1 MTLALLYI
9 VSGLYLGWLLGTN
22 DTVNVYGS
30 AVNLKTLSFKTAAFV
45 AGLFI
50 ILGAIF
56 QGEGTTRTIHSL
68 GNISEPAIAFI
79 IALCVAIAVLILI
92 KIKLPVSTSQAIVG
106 GMIGWS
112 IFTHAAA
119 DWNLLSKFILSWILA
134 PAIGMLLGMLFFLL
148 MRGFLKRSRIHLIK
162 LNSYLRIAMLFA
174 IALAA
179 FGLGANNIGNVV
191 GIFSNLAPDLFI
203 DFGFFSIGGIQ
214 ILFLLGGISI
224 GIGIYSFN
232 WKALSDK
239 GNEVLTLAPEATV
252 VILTT
257 QAVVLFLFSSSWLAN
272 LLISMGLPSFPLVP
286 VSSTQIAIGS
296 VIGIGF
302 VKGAREIEAKSLVN
316 IGLGWITAPIGAG
329 VLTYFLLYIIHT
341 VFQFPVSHDNLQSV
355 LNQPE
360 LQNPSNH
367 APLINMVLPGIIF
380 LSAIIIFFLIYL
392 FFRQQK
398 LRLKAEKDILV
409 QQNQLYLS
417 EKAMNELEMRTFA
430 VENEALNLKLR
441 AKRKEFMDIALNI
454 SEQISFL
461 EKISSEINDVMKT
474 TDSEEKTQ
482 RLNKLSMIIK
492 QKMSFPQEKKEFYM
506 QIEEIH
512 KDFHLKLKTNFPD
525 LTNLEKRLA
534 GLLRLNL
541 STKEISTLLNISPKS
556 VEVARYRL
564 KKKMNLDK
572 DKTLNNFINNL

>member
-1 MTLALLYI
+1 MTILYI

-22 DTVNVYGS
+22 DTINVFGAS
-30 AVNLKTLSFKTAAFV
+30 VNLKMLNFKTAAFI
-45 AGLFI
+45 ASLFVI
-50 ILGAIF
+50 IGAIF
-56 QGEGTTRTIHSL
+56 QGEGTTSTIHSL
-68 GNISEPAIAFI
+68 GNISEPAIAFVI
-79 IALCVAIAVLILI
+79 SLCVAICILVLI

-106 GMIGWS
+106 GMMGWS
-112 IFTHAAA
+112 IFIHATTN
-119 DWNLLSKFILSWILA
+119 WQLLSKFILAWILA
-134 PAIGMLLGMLFFLL
+134 PVIGMFLGMLFFLL
-148 MRGFLKRSRIHLIK
+148 MRWILKRTSIHLIK
-162 LNSYLRIAMLFA
+162 LYSYLRIAMLIA
-174 IALAA
+174 IAVAA

-191 GIFSNLAPDLFI
+191 GIFSNLSPELFI

-224 GIGIYSFN
+224 GIGIFSYN
-232 WKALSDK
+232 WRLVSEK
-239 GNEVLTLAPEATV
+239 GNEILSLTPEATV
-252 VILTT
+252 VILAT

-272 LLISMGLPSFPLVP
+272 ILISFGLPSFPLVP

-302 VKGAREIEAKSLVN
+302 VKGAREIETKTLAS

-329 VLTYFLLYIIHT
+329 LLTYSLLFIIHT
-341 VFQFPVSHDNLQSV
+341 VFQFPVNHENLHLV
-355 LNQPE
+355 LKQPE
-360 LQNPSNH
+360 LNNLVNY
-367 APLINMVLPGIIF
+367 APKLNMVLPGIIS
-380 LSAIIIFFLIYL
+380 LASLIILILIYL

-398 LRLKAEKDILV
+398 LRLRAEKDILV
-409 QQNQLYLS
+409 QQSQLFQY
-417 EKAMNELEMRTFA
+417 EKAMNELEMRTFSI
-430 VENEALNLKLR
+430 ENESLNLKLQAR
-441 AKRKEFMDIALNI
+441 RKEFMDIALNI

-461 EKISSEINDVMKT
+461 EKISTGINEAIKT
-474 TDSEEKTQ
+474 TDNEERIQ

-512 KDFHLKLKTNFPD
+512 KDFHLKLKTSFPD

-564 KKKMNLDK
+564 KKKMNIDK

>member
-22 DTVNVYGS
+22 DTINIFGS
-30 AVNLKTLSFKTAAFV
+30 AVNLKMLNFKTAAFV
-45 AGLFI
+45 ASLFV
-50 ILGAIF
+50 ILGALF
-56 QGEGTTRTIHSL
+56 QGEGTTKTIHSL
-68 GNISEPAIAFI
+68 GNISEPVIAFT
-79 IALCVAIAVLILI
+79 IALCAAVIVLLLI

-106 GMIGWS
+106 GMMGWS
-112 IFTHAAA
+112 IFIHATTN
-119 DWNLLSKFILSWILA
+119 WNLLSKFLLSWILA
-134 PAIGMLLGMLFFLL
+134 PVIGMILGMLFFIL
-148 MRGFLKRSRIHLIK
+148 MRELLKRSRIHLIK
-162 LNSYLRIAMLFA
+162 LNSYLRIAMFLV

-191 GIFSNLAPDLFI
+191 GIFSNLAPDLSI

-214 ILFLLGGISI
+214 ILFLLGSISI
-224 GIGIYSFN
+224 IAGIYSYN
-232 WKALSDK
+232 WRLVSERGSEILS
-239 GNEVLTLAPEATV
+239 LAPEATV
-252 VILTT
+252 VILAA
-257 QAVVLFLFSSSWLAN
+257 QAVVLFLFSSSWLSN
-272 LLISMGLPSFPLVP
+272 GLISLGLPSFPLVP

-302 VKGAREIEAKSLVN
+302 VKGAREIEAKTIAN

-329 VLTYFLLYIIHT
+329 ILTYFILFIIHN
-341 VFQFPVSHDNLQSV
+341 VFQFPVSHENSYSV
-355 LNQPE
+355 IKQPE
-360 LQNPSNH
+360 LQNLVNH
-367 APLINMVLPGIIF
+367 SPKINMVLPGIIF
-380 LSAIIIFFLIYL
+380 LSAIIILTLIYL

-398 LRLKAEKDILV
+398 LRLRAEKDILV
-409 QQNQLYLS
+409 QQNQLFQS

-430 VENEALNLKLR
+430 VENESLNRKLQ

-461 EKISSEINDVMKT
+461 EKISTGINEAIKT
-474 TDSEEKTQ
+474 TDNEERIQ

-492 QKMSFPQEKKEFYM
+492 QKMSFPQEKKEFYI

-512 KDFHLKLKTNFPD
+512 KDFHLKLKTSFPD

-572 DKTLNNFINNL
+572 DITLNNFINNL

>member
-1 MTLALLYI
+1 MTIALLYI

-22 DTVNVYGS
+22 DTINVFGS
-30 AVNLKTLSFKTAAFV
+30 AVNLKMLNFKTAALIASIFV
-45 AGLFI
+45 IAGAL
-50 ILGAIF
+50 L
-56 QGEGTTRTIHSL
+56 QGEGTTKTIHSL
-68 GNISEPAIAFI
+68 GNITEPVIAFA
-79 IALCVAIAVLILI
+79 IALCVAVVVLLLI

-106 GMIGWS
+106 GMMGWS
-112 IFTHAAA
+112 IFVHATT

-134 PAIGMLLGMLFFLL
+134 PVIGMILGMLFFLL
-148 MRGFLKRSRIHLIK
+148 MRWILKRSGIHLIK
-162 LNSYLRIAMLFA
+162 LHSYLRIGMFFA
-174 IALAA
+174 IAVAS

-191 GIFSNLAPDLFI
+191 GIFSNLSPDLTI
-203 DFGFFSIGGIQ
+203 DFGFFSLGGIQ
-214 ILFLLGGISI
+214 ILFLMGGISI
-224 GIGIYSFN
+224 AIGIYSYN
-232 WKALSDK
+232 WRLVSEKGSEILS
-239 GNEVLTLAPEATV
+239 LTPEATV
-252 VILTT
+252 VVLAA

-272 LLISMGLPSFPLVP
+272 LLISVGLPSFPLVP

-302 VKGAREIEAKSLVN
+302 VKGAREIETKTLAG

-329 VLTYFLLYIIHT
+329 LLTYLILFIIHT
-341 VFQFPVSHDNLQSV
+341 VFKFPVSHENIHSV

-360 LQNPSNH
+360 LQNLVYHTPK
-367 APLINMVLPGIIF
+367 LNMILPGIIF
-380 LSAIIIFFLIYL
+380 LSSLTILILIYL

-409 QQNQLYLS
+409 QQNQLFLS

-430 VENEALNLKLR
+430 IENESLNLKLQ

-461 EKISSEINDVMKT
+461 EKISSGINEAMKT
-474 TDSEEKTQ
+474 TDNEEREQ
-482 RLNKLSMIIK
+482 RLNKLSTIIK
-492 QKMSFPQEKKEFYM
+492 QKMSFPQEKKEFYI

-512 KDFHLKLKTNFPD
+512 KDFHLKLKTSFPD

>member
-1 MTLALLYI
+1 MTLALIYI

-22 DTVNVYGS
+22 DTVNVFGS
-30 AVNLKTLSFKTAAFV
+30 AVNLKMLNFKTAAFV
-45 AGLFI
+45 ASLFI

-56 QGEGTTRTIHSL
+56 QGGGTTKTIHSL
-68 GNISEPAIAFI
+68 GNISEPAIAFS
-79 IALCVAIAVLILI
+79 IALCVALIVLFLI

-106 GMIGWS
+106 GMLGWS
-112 IFTHAAA
+112 IFVHATT
-119 DWNLLSKFILSWILA
+119 DWNLLSKFILSWISA
-134 PAIGMLLGMLFFLL
+134 PIIGMLLGMLFFIL
-148 MRGFLKRSRIHLIK
+148 MRGFLNRTRIHLIK
-162 LNSYLRIAMLFA
+162 LNSYLRIAMFIA
-174 IALAA
+174 IAFAA

-191 GIFSNLAPDLFI
+191 GIFSNLSPDVYI
-203 DFGFFSIGGIQ
+203 DFGLFSIGGIQ
-214 ILFLLGGISI
+214 ILFLIGGISI
-224 GIGIYSFN
+224 VIGIYSYN
-232 WKALSDK
+232 WRSLSEK
-239 GNEVLTLAPEATV
+239 GNEILSLAPEATV
-252 VILTT
+252 VVLSA
-257 QAVVLFLFSSSWLAN
+257 QAVVLFLFSSSWLSD
-272 LLISMGLPSFPLVP
+272 LLVSSGLPSFPLVP

-296 VIGIGF
+296 VIGIGI
-302 VKGAREIEAKSLVN
+302 VKGAREIENKTLAS
-316 IGLGWITAPIGAG
+316 IGLGWVTAPIGAG
-329 VLTYFLLYIIHT
+329 LLTYSLLFIIQKLFNYPISNESLIQKQSE
-341 VFQFPVSHDNLQSV
+341 FQDIASHSSKL
-355 LNQPE
+355 
-360 LQNPSNH
+360 
-367 APLINMVLPGIIF
+367 NMVLPGIIF
-380 LSAIIIFFLIYL
+380 LSAIIIMILIYL

-430 VENEALNLKLR
+430 VENEALNLKLN

-461 EKISSEINDVMKT
+461 EKISTGINDVIKI
-474 TDSEEKTQ
+474 TDNEERTQ

-572 DKTLNNFINNL
+572 DQTLNNFINNL

>member
-1 MTLALLYI
+1 MTLALIYI

-22 DTVNVYGS
+22 DTVNVFGS
-30 AVNLKTLSFKTAAFV
+30 AVNLKMLNFKTAAFV
-45 AGLFI
+45 ASLFI

-56 QGEGTTRTIHSL
+56 QGGGTTKTIHSL
-68 GNISEPAIAFI
+68 GNISEPAIAFS
-79 IALCVAIAVLILI
+79 IALCVALIVLFLI

-106 GMIGWS
+106 GMLGWS
-112 IFTHAAA
+112 IFVHATT
-119 DWNLLSKFILSWILA
+119 DWNLLSKFILSWISA
-134 PAIGMLLGMLFFLL
+134 PIIGMLLGMLFFIL
-148 MRGFLKRSRIHLIK
+148 MRGFLNRTRIHLIK
-162 LNSYLRIAMLFA
+162 LNSYLRIAMFIA
-174 IALAA
+174 IAFAA

-191 GIFSNLAPDLFI
+191 GIFSNLSPDVYI
-203 DFGFFSIGGIQ
+203 DFGLFSIGGIQ
-214 ILFLLGGISI
+214 ILFLIGGISI
-224 GIGIYSFN
+224 VIGIYSYN
-232 WKALSDK
+232 WRSLNEK
-239 GNEVLTLAPEATV
+239 GNEILSLAPEATV
-252 VILTT
+252 VVLSA
-257 QAVVLFLFSSSWLAN
+257 QAVVLFLFSSSWLSD
-272 LLISMGLPSFPLVP
+272 LLVSSGLPSFPLVP

-296 VIGIGF
+296 VIGIGM
-302 VKGAREIEAKSLVN
+302 VKGAREIENKTLAS
-316 IGLGWITAPIGAG
+316 IGLGWVTAPIGAG
-329 VLTYFLLYIIHT
+329 LLTYSLLFIIQKLFNYPISNESLIQKQSE
-341 VFQFPVSHDNLQSV
+341 FQDIASHSSKL
-355 LNQPE
+355 
-360 LQNPSNH
+360 
-367 APLINMVLPGIIF
+367 NMVLPGIIF
-380 LSAIIIFFLIYL
+380 LSAIIIMILIYL

-430 VENEALNLKLR
+430 VENEALNLKLN

-461 EKISSEINDVMKT
+461 EKISTGINDVIKI
-474 TDSEEKTQ
+474 TDNEERTQ

-572 DKTLNNFINNL
+572 DQTLNNFINNL